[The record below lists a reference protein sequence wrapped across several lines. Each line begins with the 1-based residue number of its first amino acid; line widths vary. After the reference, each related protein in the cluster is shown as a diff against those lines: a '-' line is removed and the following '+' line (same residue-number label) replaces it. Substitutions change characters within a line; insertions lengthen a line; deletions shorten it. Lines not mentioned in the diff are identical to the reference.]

1 MTPPKNDPDSSA
13 EAQKAAGGSIPERE
27 LDVAR
32 AREEFAATLDE
43 LENRLNPK
51 NQFRR
56 ARTAVTKRVSDDPK
70 VLAAAAA
77 GAAGLAAAVAGVARL
92 ASRGSRR

>member
-1 MTPPKNDPDSSA
+1 MTPKNDAEPVGGRTPD
-13 EAQKAAGGSIPERE
+13 AADD
-27 LDVAR
+27 LTR

-43 LENRLNPK
+43 IEDRLNPK
-51 NQFRR
+51 TQLRR
-56 ARTAVTKRVSDDPK
+56 ARDSVKKRVSDDPK

-77 GAAGLAAAVAGVARL
+77 GAAGLAAVVAGAARL

>member
-1 MTPPKNDPDSSA
+1 MTPKKNDPDSPAGRRGGA
-13 EAQKAAGGSIPERE
+13 EAD
-27 LDVAR
+27 LTR

-51 NQFRR
+51 NQFKR
-56 ARTAVTKRVSDDPK
+56 ARAAVTKRVTDDPK

-92 ASRGSRR
+92 ASRGSRH